1 VASLLALSG
10 AVLWGVGD
18 FLGGLASRR
27 LAVVAVLA
35 ISQAVGLAGVA
46 LWVWIASDPFP
57 GLSEILPAAAAGV
70 AGLIGLGAL
79 YRGLAVGAMGIVAP
93 ISAASPVVPLVVDAG
108 RGLTPTVLQL
118 LGIVLVLVGI
128 VTLSREPRGVET
140 RRIAAGAGLAVVA
153 ALGFGGFIVG
163 LDAGSDES
171 APWAVVAARSAS
183 VAFALAAAALTTAS
197 LRPPVRFMPALVA
210 VGAFDTGQRLRRLR
224 DHERLGWDRCR
235 AERALPDRDR
245 RPRPPRAC
253 RATER
258 RSSHRRRHCAG
269 RRCRGRFGLMW
280 NIDEWN
286 KSYDNFYCV
295 D

>member
-1 VASLLALSG
+1 VASLLALSS

-183 VAFALAAAALTTAS
+183 VAFALAAAALTSTS

-210 VGAFDTGQRLRRLR
+210 VGAFDTGANVCVAFATTKGSAGIVAVLSALYPIVTVVLARLVLA
-224 DHERLGWDRCR
+224 ERLSAARRIGGVT
-235 AERALPDRDR
+235 AL
-245 RPRPPRAC
+245 
-253 RATER
+253 
-258 RSSHRRRHCAG
+258 AG
-269 RRCRGRFGLMW
+269 AALVASG
-280 NIDEWN
+280 
-286 KSYDNFYCV
+286 
-295 D
+295 

>member
-1 VASLLALSG
+1 MASLLALSG

-18 FLGGLASRR
+18 FLGGFASRR
-27 LAVVAVLA
+27 LAVLAVLA

-128 VTLSREPRGVET
+128 VTLSREPSGVET

-183 VAFALAAAALTTAS
+183 VGFALAAAALTSTS

-210 VGAFDTGQRLRRLR
+210 VGAFDTGANVCVAFATTKGSAGIVAVLSALYPIVTVVLARLVLAERLSAARRL
-224 DHERLGWDRCR
+224 GGVT
-235 AERALPDRDR
+235 AL
-245 RPRPPRAC
+245 
-253 RATER
+253 
-258 RSSHRRRHCAG
+258 AG
-269 RRCRGRFGLMW
+269 AALVAAG
-280 NIDEWN
+280 
-286 KSYDNFYCV
+286 
-295 D
+295 

>member
-18 FLGGLASRR
+18 FLGGFASRR
-27 LAVVAVLA
+27 LAVLAVLA

-57 GLSEILPAAAAGV
+57 GLPEILPAAAAGV

-118 LGIVLVLVGI
+118 LGIVLVLAGI
-128 VTLSREPRGVET
+128 VTLSREPSSVGT
-140 RRIAAGAGLAVVA
+140 TRIAAGAGLAVVA
-153 ALGFGGFIVG
+153 ALGFGVFIVG

-183 VAFALAAAALTTAS
+183 VAIALAAAALTSTS
-197 LRPPVRFMPALVA
+197 LRPPVRFIPALLA
-210 VGAFDTGQRLRRLR
+210 VGAFDTGANVCVAFATTKGSAGIVAVLSALYPIVTVVLARLVLA
-224 DHERLGWDRCR
+224 ERLSAARRIGGVT
-235 AERALPDRDR
+235 AL
-245 RPRPPRAC
+245 
-253 RATER
+253 
-258 RSSHRRRHCAG
+258 AG
-269 RRCRGRFGLMW
+269 AALVAAG
-280 NIDEWN
+280 
-286 KSYDNFYCV
+286 
-295 D
+295 

>member
-1 VASLLALSG
+1 MASLLALSG

-18 FLGGLASRR
+18 FLGGFASRR
-27 LAVVAVLA
+27 LAVLAVLA

-128 VTLSREPRGVET
+128 VTLSREPSGVET

-153 ALGFGGFIVG
+153 ALGFGAFIVG

-183 VAFALAAAALTTAS
+183 VAIALAAAALTSTS
-197 LRPPVRFMPALVA
+197 LRPPVRFIPALLA
-210 VGAFDTGQRLRRLR
+210 VGAFDTGANVCVAFATTKGSAGIVAVLSALYPIVTVVLARLVLA
-224 DHERLGWDRCR
+224 ERLSAARRIGGVT
-235 AERALPDRDR
+235 AL
-245 RPRPPRAC
+245 
-253 RATER
+253 
-258 RSSHRRRHCAG
+258 AG
-269 RRCRGRFGLMW
+269 AALVAAG
-280 NIDEWN
+280 
-286 KSYDNFYCV
+286 
-295 D
+295 